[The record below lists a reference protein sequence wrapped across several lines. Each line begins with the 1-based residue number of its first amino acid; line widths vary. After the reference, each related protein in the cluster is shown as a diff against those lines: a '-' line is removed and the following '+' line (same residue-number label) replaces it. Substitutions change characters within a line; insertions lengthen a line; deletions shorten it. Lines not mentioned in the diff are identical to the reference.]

1 VSSSG
6 TVRAADVRMSGIAT
20 LPWRRI
26 ILVVL
31 GATIGF
37 VVVVGS
43 YRTLTLPGAERYS
56 GSFWIDQVVN
66 GLGQGAILALIAL
79 GYTLVYGILRMIN
92 FAHGEVFMAGAF
104 ISFFFADAYQ
114 RSGFLNGNT
123 VAALAILFVVSIAAS
138 TVVAVLL
145 ERIAYR
151 PLRHAPRLVP
161 LITAIGASL
170 FIQNAF
176 RGFFGPQPRGYPRPQ
191 ALEGTIGIL
200 GTPVPKVQVLV
211 FVTAIVAMVAL
222 QLLVHRT
229 RTGRSMRAVAED
241 SEIASLMGI
250 NVDRIVVVTFIIGGI
265 LAGIAGVLFSLAFTQ
280 VQFTMGF
287 RPGIAAF
294 TAAVL
299 GGIGSIGGAAL
310 GGFVLGVLQSVGPF
324 LLLTGFGIPSPFSL
338 KDAFVFLVLIL
349 VLVFRP
355 GGLLGS
361 GEAEKV

>member
-1 VSSSG
+1 
-6 TVRAADVRMSGIAT
+6 M
-20 LPWRRI
+20 
-26 ILVVL
+26 
-31 GATIGF
+31 
-37 VVVVGS
+37 
-43 YRTLTLPGAERYS
+43 
-56 GSFWIDQVVN
+56 N

-114 RSGFLNGNT
+114 RSGFLNSNPYVSLT
-123 VAALAILFVVSIAAS
+123 IVLAVSIVAS
-138 TVVAVLL
+138 VVVAVLL

-151 PLRHAPRLVP
+151 RLRNAPRLVP

-170 FIQNAF
+170 FIQSAF
-176 RGFFGPQPRGYPRPQ
+176 RGFFGPQPRGYPRPTL
-191 ALEGTIGIL
+191 LEGSIELVG
-200 GTPVPKVQVLV
+200 VSVSKVQVLV
-211 FVTAIVAMVAL
+211 FVAALVAMVAL
-222 QLLVHRT
+222 QLFVNRS
-229 RTGRSMRAVAED
+229 RTGRSMRAVAAD

-250 NVDRIVVVTFIIGGI
+250 NVDRVVVITFIVGGV

-280 VQFTMGF
+280 VVFTMGF

-310 GGFVLGVLQSVGPF
+310 GGFVIGLLQALGPALF
-324 LLLTGFGIPSPFSL
+324 LRGFGIPSAYSL
-338 KDAFVFLVLIL
+338 RDVFVFLVLIL

-361 GEAEKV
+361 GDAEKV

>member
-1 VSSSG
+1 MGSSG
-6 TVRAADVRMSGIAT
+6 VAASPARVGGFAT

-26 ILVVL
+26 ILIVL
-31 GATIGF
+31 GATIAF
-37 VVVVGS
+37 IVVVGS
-43 YRTLTLPGAERYS
+43 YRTLTLPEGERYS
-56 GSFWIDQVVN
+56 GDFWVDQVVN

-104 ISFFFADAYQ
+104 ISFFFADAYVK
-114 RSGFLNGNT
+114 SGFLNSSPY
-123 VAALAILFVVSIAAS
+123 LCLLILFVVSIAGS
-138 TVVAVLL
+138 TLVAVLL

-151 PLRHAPRLVP
+151 PLRNAPRLVP

-176 RGFFGPQPRGYPRPQ
+176 RGFFGPQPFGYPLPTV
-191 ALEGTIGIL
+191 LEGSVDLVGIPVSKVTI
-200 GTPVPKVQVLV
+200 LV
-211 FVTAIVAMVAL
+211 FVAAIVSMLVL
-222 QLLVHRT
+222 QVFVHRS

-250 NVDRIVVVTFIIGGI
+250 NVDRIVVITFVVGGV
-265 LAGIAGVLFSLAFTQ
+265 LAGIAGVLFSLTFQQ

-287 RPGIAAF
+287 KPGIAAF

-310 GGFVLGVLQSVGPF
+310 GGFVLGLLQAIGPP
-324 LLLTGFGIPSPFSL
+324 LLLTGFNVPSPFSIR
-338 KDAFVFLVLIL
+338 DAFVFLVLIL